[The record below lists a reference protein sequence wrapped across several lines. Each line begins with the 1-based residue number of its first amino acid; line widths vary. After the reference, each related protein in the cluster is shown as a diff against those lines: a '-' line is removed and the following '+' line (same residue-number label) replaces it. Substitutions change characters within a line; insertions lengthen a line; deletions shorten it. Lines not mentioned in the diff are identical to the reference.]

1 MFDALRDLNM
11 RIDRASLRVRRP
23 SHSVFLC
30 GGLISKQPDNK
41 AVLSIRDYL
50 YRIRQAEK
58 RLGATIVLAE
68 TAQQLYRDTSYSDL
82 ISFEEDIARIASIVL
97 VISES
102 PGSLAEL
109 GAFASEPV
117 IRDTL
122 RIIISED
129 HSKAES
135 FVRFGPIRRI
145 ENINR
150 SHIGIFPWKTHKSN
164 GLVVK
169 ASVTPHFKEIVSFI
183 KDRIEEIPSSL
194 SYCTLPVEKARF
206 FDILWLIGLLEPA
219 PPERLYDAVRLVHPD
234 MTDPYIR
241 NCLYTLR
248 ACHWI
253 DTFSYSGR
261 DYFFLPENR
270 DAFDYAFLPGRRPRD
285 VAVHKLSIVT
295 EFHQT
300 VSISKAVLKRLQDK
314 RKGLA

>member
-1 MFDALRDLNM
+1 MFESLRDLNV
-11 RIDRASLRVRRP
+11 RIDRDSLRVRRP
-23 SHSVFLC
+23 GHSVFLC
-30 GGLISKQPDNK
+30 GGLISKKADDK
-41 AVLSIRDYL
+41 AVLSVRDYL
-50 YRIRQAEK
+50 YRVRQTEK
-58 RLGATIVLAE
+58 RLGATVVLAE

-82 ISFEEDIARIASIVL
+82 ISFEEDIARLASIVL

-122 RIIISED
+122 RIVISED
-129 HSKAES
+129 HSLAES
-135 FVRFGPIRRI
+135 FVRFGPIKRI

-169 ASVTPHFKEIVSFI
+169 ASVMPHFKEIVSFI
-183 KDRIEEIPSSL
+183 KDRIDEIPLSL
-194 SYCTLPVEKARF
+194 SYLALSDEKARF

-219 PPERLYDAVRLVHPD
+219 PPERLYDAVRIIYPD
-234 MTDPYIR
+234 MTDAHIR

-248 ACHWI
+248 VCRWI
-253 DTFSYSGR
+253 ATFSYSGR
-261 DYFFLPENR
+261 DYFYLPVTR
-270 DAFDYAFLPGRRPRD
+270 DPFEYAFLPGQRPRD

-295 EFHQT
+295 EFHRT
-300 VSISKAVLKRLQDK
+300 VSISKAVIKRLQDK